1 MQGRLCVMTCT
12 FCTARIP
19 LPRRRDARYCSS
31 ACRQAAYRARR
42 DPIPAQMRERA
53 RWVRHDARKRPL
65 TATGR
70 PASVT
75 DSSTWCTYAEARAST
90 AGTGVGIVLGDGLGC
105 IDLDD
110 AIRPDGTVKPWAQEV
125 LDEYGPDSILTEV
138 SMSRRGLHLFLH
150 MDEAPGRR
158 IREGD
163 VKIEVYSRARFIAVT
178 GQAYNM
184 RHSGTALAC

>member
-1 MQGRLCVMTCT
+1 MTCT
-12 FCTARIP
+12 FCNSRIP
-19 LPRRRDARYCSS
+19 LPRRSDARYCSP

-75 DSSTWCTYAEARAST
+75 DPSTWCTYAEARAST
-90 AGTGVGIVLGDGLGC
+90 AGTGVGIVLGNGLGC

-138 SMSRRGLHLFLH
+138 SMSRRGLHLFLR

-163 VKIEVYSRARFIAVT
+163 VKIEAYSRARFIAVT
-178 GQAYNM
+178 GRVFRGA
-184 RHSGTALAC
+184 RAAG